1 MKKYEM
7 TLCFLMKDNK
17 ILLANKKR
25 GFGKG
30 KYNGVGGKLEPGE
43 TKEQAM
49 IRECQEEI
57 NAIPTEYKN
66 VGTLEFD
73 EYYKDEEEYNTLYLY
88 IVTKWNGEIK
98 ESDEMKP
105 TWFDI
110 NNIPFD
116 NMFQDDKYWLPLIL
130 EGKQIQA
137 YFKLDKDYNILTHEI
152 KII

>member
-1 MKKYEM
+1 MHKYEM

-73 EYYKDEEEYNTLYLY
+73 EYYKGEKEYNTLHLY
-88 IVTKWNGEIK
+88 IVTKWNGDIK

-137 YFKLDKDYNILTHEI
+137 HFKLDEDYNILSHEI

>member
-57 NAIPTEYKN
+57 NATPTEFKYM
-66 VGTLEFD
+66 GTIEFD

-137 YFKLDKDYNILTHEI
+137 HFKLDEDYNILSHEI